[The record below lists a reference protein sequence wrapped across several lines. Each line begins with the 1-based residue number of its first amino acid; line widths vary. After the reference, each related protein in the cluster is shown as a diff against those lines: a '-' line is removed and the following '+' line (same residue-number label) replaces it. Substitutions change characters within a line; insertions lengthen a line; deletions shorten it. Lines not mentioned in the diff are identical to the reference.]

1 MYIYA
6 RDIDLPFSTILVLDF
21 GTVPIVCRFY
31 YVFFLLFI
39 LTNKVRSID
48 MGKQKPDTAKNMQ
61 SIISKI
67 CHNYFV

>member
-31 YVFFLLFI
+31 YVFFFFI
-39 LTNKVRSID
+39 LTQYTIPIHKLSHLHSQKI
-48 MGKQKPDTAKNMQ
+48 GKPKK
-61 SIISKI
+61 
-67 CHNYFV
+67 

>member
-39 LTNKVRSID
+39 LTKNTFPIHKLSYLHSQKIGKTKKIKVFGD
-48 MGKQKPDTAKNMQ
+48 K
-61 SIISKI
+61 
-67 CHNYFV
+67 